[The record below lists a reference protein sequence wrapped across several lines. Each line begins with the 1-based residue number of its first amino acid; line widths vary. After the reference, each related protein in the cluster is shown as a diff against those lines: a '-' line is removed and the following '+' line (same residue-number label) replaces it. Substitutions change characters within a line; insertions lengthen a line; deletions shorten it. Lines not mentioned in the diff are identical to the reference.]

1 MRPDLP
7 VVVDFYADWCPP
19 CRMMTPAL
27 ERLAS
32 EFEGRL
38 TIGKIDVDVNQ
49 DIAIQYGVMAMPTLA
64 LFKGG
69 KMVDRMVGYP
79 GSANPIREWIE
90 KHVPR
95 QPRQKPPRAS
105 TRSQPTPSQAAWK
118 SGPCFCGRRTLGT

>member
-1 MRPDLP
+1 MENLKHLDGPTFESDVLSASLP

-27 ERLAS
+27 ERLAA
-32 EFEGRL
+32 EFEGKL

-64 LFKGG
+64 LFKDG

-90 KHVPR
+90 KNVPSA
-95 QPRQKPPRAS
+95 KPVPADVK
-105 TRSQPTPSQAAWK
+105 PTA
-118 SGPCFCGRRTLGT
+118 